1 MGKTTETVENENTT
15 SSSADLALLEAQEK
29 ISQLEAKLKEEQEAR
44 AEAEQTAES
53 AQNEAKAAKDEAKK
67 IASEAKAAI
76 AEAKSEAEKNVK
88 PTTTIIPGEEERVKI
103 KLFKDSKEYKD
114 DLTVV
119 VNGKAYQIQRGV
131 EVSVPKSVAEVIEHS
146 AVQDQKTAELIDSLI
161 AETEQR
167 EKDLR

>member
-1 MGKTTETVENENTT
+1 MGKTTETTENTT
-15 SSSADLALLEAQEK
+15 PSSAELELLEAQEK
-29 ISQLEAKLKEEQEAR
+29 ISQLEAKLKEEQEAK
-44 AEAEQTAES
+44 AEAEKAAEK
-53 AQNEAKAAKDEAKK
+53 AQNEAEAAKA
-67 IASEAKAAI
+67 
-76 AEAKSEAEKNVK
+76 EAEKIANEAKTKEDTKVTTVVK
-88 PTTTIIPGEEERVKI
+88 PQEEKRVKI

-131 EVSVPKSVAEVIEHS
+131 EVEVPESVAEVIEHS

-167 EKDLR
+167 EKELR

>member
-1 MGKTTETVENENTT
+1 MGKTAETVENENTT

-53 AQNEAKAAKDEAKK
+53 AQNEAKK

>member
-1 MGKTTETVENENTT
+1 MGKTTETTENTT
-15 SSSADLALLEAQEK
+15 DSSAELKLLEAQEK
-29 ISQLEAKLKEEQEAR
+29 ISQLEAQLKEEQTAR
-44 AEAEQTAES
+44 AEAEQAAKD
-53 AQNEAKAAKDEAKK
+53 AQNEVKAAKVE
-67 IASEAKAAI
+67 
-76 AEAKSEAEKNVK
+76 EKV
-88 PTTTIIPGEEERVKI
+88 TTTITPKEEERVTI

-146 AVQDQKTAELIDSLI
+146 AVQDQKTAELIDSLV

-167 EKDLR
+167 EKDMR